1 MVYIYNSPESNLDSR
16 YNYQW
21 EILNR
26 ALEKTRQNYGDYI
39 LKPSSPMT
47 ELRQVK
53 ELKKANGNL
62 TVMYLGSSTE
72 FEQTLLPIRISVDKN
87 LSSYMVYLIRKENQ
101 SRFSEVKSLNDL
113 RKLSIGL
120 GLGWIDVDILR
131 ASNFNVVTGSSYE
144 GLFSMLD
151 KKRFDALQRSI
162 VHITDEYE
170 NHNTSMPDLSIEENI
185 LLYYPLPMYFWFSKS
200 NEGRILANRVKEG
213 MLSMID
219 DGTYDSIFDKY
230 HQQKIEKLNLKNRT
244 VFRLENQFLS
254 PETPFDDTQ
263 LWFDP
268 LKDIPH

>member
-1 MVYIYNSPESNLDSR
+1 MVYIYNSPESNLDNR
-16 YNYQW
+16 YDYQW
-21 EILNR
+21 EILKA
-26 ALEKTRQNYGDYI
+26 ALEKTRLTYGDYV

-72 FEQTLLPIRISVDKN
+72 FEQTLLPIRIPVDKN

-101 SRFSEVKSLNDL
+101 SRFSEVMSLDDL
-113 RKLSIGL
+113 RKFSIGL

-151 KKRFDALQRSI
+151 KKRFDAFQRPI
-162 VHITDEYE
+162 VQITEEYE
-170 NHNTSMPDLSIEENI
+170 NHKKNMPDLSIEEN
-185 LLYYPLPMYFWFSKS
+185 LLFYYPLPMYFWFSKS
-200 NEGRILANRVKEG
+200 NEGNILANRAKEG
-213 MLSMID
+213 MLAMIE
-219 DGTYDSIFDKY
+219 DGTYDTIFYKY
-230 HQQKIEKLNLKNRT
+230 HQQNVEKLNLKNRT
-244 VFRLENQFLS
+244 VFSIENQLLS
-254 PETPFDDTQ
+254 PKTPFDDTR

-268 LKDIPH
+268 LKDFPH